1 MSEVGLLL
9 PGWPESPQTARPN
22 PAGRKFKIM
31 KEWSK
36 RADWPAPEQRLGK
49 EMWRERGREIERE
62 RERDEWYFPMSTSS
76 DLCLD
81 PDSLSRQ
88 RLTAPPCGLLVVI
101 STLTAGA
108 LQPWL

>member
-62 RERDEWYFPMSTSS
+62 RERERGGREVNRKPGQSEGVKRNKTK
-76 DLCLD
+76 
-81 PDSLSRQ
+81 
-88 RLTAPPCGLLVVI
+88 TK
-101 STLTAGA
+101 
-108 LQPWL
+108 